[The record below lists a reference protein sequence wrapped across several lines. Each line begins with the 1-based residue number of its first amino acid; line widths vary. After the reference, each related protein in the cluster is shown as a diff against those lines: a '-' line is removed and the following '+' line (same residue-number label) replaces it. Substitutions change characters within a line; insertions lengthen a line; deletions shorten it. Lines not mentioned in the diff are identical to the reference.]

1 MAGLSIAKQSYR
13 ILSNVIVC
21 SLAYSLLRGLDKT
34 WLFVT
39 IGMCQFGSNKEHYF
53 CSSLYNPAA
62 IYHSSFNMS
71 ISHPLT
77 NTSRTDSVGNG

>member
-1 MAGLSIAKQSYR
+1 MAGFSIAKQSYR
-13 ILSNVIVC
+13 ILPNVIVC
-21 SLAYSLLRGLDKT
+21 TLACSLLRGLDKT

-62 IYHSSFNMS
+62 IWAIPAETTILPS
-71 ISHPLT
+71 T
-77 NTSRTDSVGNG
+77 NETGL